1 VDFTVSEEQRM
12 LVDSTRRLLADLSP
26 ISSVRRL
33 AAAADRGYDQRVWQR
48 GSELGW
54 AALPVPEEHGGLGQ
68 SIVDVA
74 LIAAEH
80 GRTVQP
86 GPLISSALFTFAVA
100 RSGRPDLQ
108 AAVLPALAA
117 GEETATWAF
126 AEPHQPWDAAG
137 ITTAAVF
144 DGGVFRLAGVKTAV
158 QDADS
163 ARWILVTARLDG
175 QLAQFLVSRDTPGLS
190 MRRQQTIDITR
201 RLHEVRLDDAQ
212 IPAAALLTP
221 PTAGQAAV
229 SGLLA
234 RGAVLISADSVGVGE
249 RLLEMSVEYARL
261 RVQFGRPIGSFQAI
275 KHKCA
280 NMRMW
285 LQASKAATYY
295 AAMAVA
301 AGADDAAE
309 AASIAKAYT
318 SEAIPTLAGEALQL
332 HGGIGF
338 TWEHD
343 LHLYLRRAKAN
354 QMLFGAP
361 YLHYEYLL
369 AALERGAGP
378 SEGDGPAPVRAPE
391 PRATAG

>member
-1 VDFTVSEEQRM
+1 VDFSLTDEQRM
-12 LVDSTRRLLADLSP
+12 LISSTRRLLTDLSP
-26 ISSVRRL
+26 VTSVRRL
-33 AAAADRGYDQRVWQR
+33 AEAGDDGFDARVWQR

-54 AALPVPEEHGGLGQ
+54 AALPVPEEYGGLGQ
-68 SIVDVA
+68 GIVDVA

-86 GPLISSALFTFAVA
+86 GPLISNALVAFAVSESA
-100 RSGRPDLQ
+100 RADVR

-117 GEETATWAF
+117 GEATATWAF
-126 AEPHQPWDAAG
+126 AESRQPWDGAG
-137 ITTAAVF
+137 ITTTAATVAAA
-144 DGGVFRLAGVKTAV
+144 DGGRFLLTGIKTAV
-158 QDADS
+158 QDAGS

-175 QLAQFLVSRDTPGLS
+175 QLAQFLIDRDTPGLTI
-190 MRRQQTIDITR
+190 RRQQTIDNTR
-201 RLHEVRLDDAQ
+201 RLDEVRLDGAEA
-212 IPAAALLTP
+212 PAAALLTP
-221 PTAGQAAV
+221 SACGQTAV
-229 SGLLA
+229 TGLL
-234 RGAVLISADSVGVGE
+234 RKGAILISADNLGVGE
-249 RLLEMSVEYARL
+249 RLLEMSVEYAKV

-295 AAMAVA
+295 AAMADDA
-301 AGADDAAE
+301 AADDAAE

-318 SEAIPTLAGEALQL
+318 SEAIAALAGEALQL

-354 QMLFGAP
+354 QVLFGEP
-361 YLHYEYLL
+361 YLHYEHLM
-369 AALERGAGP
+369 AGLERAAEAPQAPGATP
-378 SEGDGPAPVRAPE
+378 SAARG
-391 PRATAG
+391 

>member
-1 VDFTVSEEQRM
+1 VDYSLSEEQRM

-26 ISSVRRL
+26 LASVRRL
-33 AAAADRGYDQRVWQR
+33 GEAGDVGFDPRVWQR

-54 AALPVPEEHGGLGQ
+54 AALPVPEEYGGLGQ
-68 SIVDVA
+68 GLADVA

-86 GPLISSALFTFAVA
+86 GPLISNALVTFAVSESA
-100 RSGRPDLQ
+100 RADLR

-117 GEETATWAF
+117 GDATATWAF
-126 AEPHQPWDAAG
+126 AEPRQPWDVAG
-137 ITTAAVF
+137 VAAVAAA
-144 DGGVFRLAGVKTAV
+144 DGDGFRLTGVKTAV

-163 ARWILVTARLDG
+163 ARWILLTARLG
-175 QLAQFLVSRDTPGLS
+175 GRLAQFLVERDAPGVTV
-190 MRRQQTIDITR
+190 RRQRTIDITR
-201 RLHEVRLDDAQ
+201 RLDEVRLDGTRVSAS
-212 IPAAALLTP
+212 ALVTP
-221 PTAGQAAV
+221 PADAETAVAGQ
-229 SGLLA
+229 L
-234 RGAVLISADSVGVGE
+234 RHGAVLVSADSLGVGD

-295 AAMAVA
+295 AAMAVE
-301 AGADDAAE
+301 AGTDDAAE

-318 SEAIPTLAGEALQL
+318 SEAIAALAGEALQL

-354 QMLFGAP
+354 QVLFGDP
-361 YLHYEYLL
+361 YAHYEYLL
-369 AALERGAGP
+369 AGLEHATGA
-378 SEGDGPAPVRAPE
+378 DQAPAPRRPS
-391 PRATAG
+391 